1 MQMFLLFHSDNALSI
16 SDVIKFPFNFALMKN
31 EVICIF
37 FSFISK
43 VLMLFI
49 SNFPNSLDDQFDLI
63 LSRFLAVEKKI
74 NFFFFLILF

>member
-16 SDVIKFPFNFALMKN
+16 SDVINFPFNFVLMKN

-37 FSFISK
+37 FSFIFK

-63 LSRFLAVEKKI
+63 LSRFLALEKKI
-74 NFFFFLILF
+74 IFFFFF